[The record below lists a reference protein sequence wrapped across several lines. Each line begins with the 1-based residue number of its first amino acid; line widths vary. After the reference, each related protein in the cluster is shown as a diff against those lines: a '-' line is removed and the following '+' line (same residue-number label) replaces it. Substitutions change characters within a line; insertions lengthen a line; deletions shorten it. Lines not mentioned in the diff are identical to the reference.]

1 MFNELKCA
9 IALTD
14 VSRSVRAHDDSSTRV
29 TLLDQINLQVPSGSL
44 LHIVG
49 PSGSGKSTLL
59 RLLNRLDDADG
70 GQIEILGKP
79 VTHWSPRQLRRQ
91 VIMLL
96 QEPTLLGKTARQ
108 NFELAFTF
116 ADLQMPPEPSEFENQ
131 IEQAIHQAGAQMDWI
146 DRQAS
151 QLSVGQRQRLVLARS
166 LIVKPRVLLL
176 DEPTASLDMQTARQ
190 MLDQLEQI
198 RQAQQTTILM
208 VTHRIDEVKRLGGNL
223 LVLNAGK
230 VAYHGSVENGDWQ
243 TMEQPHA

>member
-1 MFNELKCA
+1 MSNDLKCA
-9 IALTD
+9 IVLTD
-14 VSRSVRAHDDSSTRV
+14 VSRSVPAHDDSTKRV
-29 TLLDQINLQVPSGSL
+29 TLLDQINLQVPLGSL

-49 PSGSGKSTLL
+49 PSGSGKTTLL
-59 RLLNRLDDADG
+59 RLLNRLDDADA

-79 VTHWSPRQLRRQ
+79 ISHWTPRQLRRQ

-108 NFELAFTF
+108 NFKLAFSF
-116 ADLQMPPEPSEFENQ
+116 AGLEMPNDFEVQ

-166 LIVKPRVLLL
+166 LIVKPRILLL
-176 DEPTASLDMQTARQ
+176 DEPTASLDMQTAGQ
-190 MLDQLEQI
+190 MLDQLDEI
-198 RQAQQTTILM
+198 RRSQQTTILM
-208 VTHRIDEVKRLGGNL
+208 VTHRIDEAKRLGGNL

-230 VAYHGSVENGDWQ
+230 VAYHGDVAKYDWQ
-243 TMEQPHA
+243 TMEQADG